1 MKKLKL
7 IIILLFLLFLKQLHC
22 EPDYLKLI
30 IPEQTFEEDELSYK
44 TNEDYNLLRGILPSA
59 QVFFNIIPEVPV
71 ALTFD
76 AKTKNSDSNL
86 FSSNTKIIFN
96 LSLHQIS
103 SFSRYC
109 STFIQIYL
117 RTACFRL

>member
-7 IIILLFLLFLKQLHC
+7 VIILLFLLFLKQLHC
-22 EPDYLKLI
+22 EPNYLKLI
-30 IPEQTFEEDELSYK
+30 IPEQTFQKDELCYK

-86 FSSNTKIIFN
+86 FSSKTKIFE
-96 LSLHQIS
+96 IS
-103 SFSRYC
+103 IPVNNSVIR
-109 STFIQIYL
+109 
-117 RTACFRL
+117 

>member
-7 IIILLFLLFLKQLHC
+7 VIILLFLLFLKQLHC

-44 TNEDYNLLRGILPSA
+44 TNEDYNILRGILPSA

-71 ALTFD
+71 ALSFE
-76 AKTKNSDSNL
+76 AKTKDYSNEL
-86 FSSNTKIIFN
+86 YTSKTKIILN
-96 LSLHQIS
+96 LLFQQVSV
-103 SFSRYC
+103 FCRYS